1 MPLLYVE
8 SCGQGLLSC
17 TLVKALNA
25 IRNKEVVRRAST
37 VLRAFEAWCI
47 GGCRFTLAVFY
58 HIQVLV
64 FFFFIF
70 WI

>member
-1 MPLLYVE
+1 MPSLYVE
-8 SCGQGLLSC
+8 SCGQGLLFR

-25 IRNKEVVRRAST
+25 IRNKEVVRRASM
-37 VLRAFEAWCI
+37 VLCVFEAWCI
-47 GGCRFTLAVFY
+47 GGCRFTLDVFY

-70 WI
+70 